1 MHELSLMDA
10 VRALAL
16 EQAAL
21 HGARRIAAITLRVG
35 SLAGV
40 EIEAL
45 RFAHEVVMADTMAAG
60 SRLEIEAV
68 AAVCFCSLC
77 RQPFP
82 AADGCCDCPDCG
94 TVSRELLQGR
104 ELQLAS
110 LELG

>member
-10 VRALAL
+10 VREQVL

-21 HGARRIAAITLRVG
+21 HGAGRITAITLRVG

-45 RFAHEVVMADTMAAG
+45 RLAHEVVMAGTIAAG

-68 AAVCFCSLC
+68 SAECVCAACE
-77 RQPFP
+77 QPFLAP
-82 AADGCCDCPDCG
+82 DGCCACPRCG
-94 TVSRELLQGR
+94 RISRELLRGR

-110 LELG
+110 LDIA

>member
-10 VRALAL
+10 VREQAL
-16 EQAAL
+16 EQAAR
-21 HGARRIAAITLRVG
+21 HGASRITAITLRVG

-45 RFAHEVVMADTMAAG
+45 RLAHTVVMAGSIAAG

-68 AAVCFCSLC
+68 PAACLC
-77 RQPFP
+77 TACEQPFL
-82 AADGCCDCPDCG
+82 ASDGCCECPRCG
-94 TVSRELLQGR
+94 RISRELLRGR

-110 LELG
+110 MEIA

>member
-10 VRALAL
+10 VREQVL

-21 HGARRIAAITLRVG
+21 HGAGRITAITLRVG

-45 RFAHEVVMADTMAAG
+45 RLAHEVVMADTIAAG
-60 SRLEIEAV
+60 SRLVIEAV
-68 AAVCFCSLC
+68 PAACFCAAC
-77 RQPFP
+77 GQPFP
-82 AADGCCDCPDCG
+82 ARDGCCDCPRCG
-94 TVSRELLQGR
+94 RISRELLQGR

-110 LELG
+110 LELD

>member
-10 VRALAL
+10 VREQVL
-16 EQAAL
+16 EQASL
-21 HGARRIAAITLRVG
+21 HGAGRITSITLRVG

-45 RFAHEVVMADTMAAG
+45 RLAHTVVMAGTIAAG

-68 AAVCFCSLC
+68 PAECFCAAC
-77 RQPFP
+77 EQPFL
-82 AADGCCDCPDCG
+82 ARDGCCDCPRCG
-94 TVSRELLQGR
+94 RISRELLRGR

-110 LELG
+110 LELD

>member
-10 VRALAL
+10 VREQAL

-45 RFAHEVVMADTMAAG
+45 RLAHTVVMADTIAAG
-60 SRLEIEAV
+60 SRLVIEAV
-68 AAVCFCSLC
+68 PAACFCAAC
-77 RQPFP
+77 EQPFL
-82 AADGCCDCPDCG
+82 ARDGCCDCPRCG
-94 TVSRELLQGR
+94 RVSRELLQGR

-110 LELG
+110 LEID

>member
-10 VRALAL
+10 VREQAL
-16 EQAAL
+16 EQAAR
-21 HGARRIAAITLRVG
+21 HGAGRITTITLRVG

-45 RFAHEVVMADTMAAG
+45 RLAHTVVMAGTIAAG

-68 AAVCFCSLC
+68 PAAFFCAAC
-77 RQPFP
+77 EQPF
-82 AADGCCDCPDCG
+82 AARDCCCECPRCG
-94 TVSRELLQGR
+94 RISRELLRGR

-110 LELG
+110 MEIA

>member
-10 VRALAL
+10 VRELAL
-16 EQAAL
+16 EQAAR
-21 HGARRIAAITLRVG
+21 HGARRIAAITLQVG

-45 RFAHEVVMADTMAAG
+45 RFAHAVVMADTIAAG
-60 SRLEIEAV
+60 SRLVIEAV
-68 AAVCFCSLC
+68 PAECFCAAC
-77 RQPFP
+77 QQPFLTR
-82 AADGCCDCPDCG
+82 DGCCDCPLCG
-94 TVSRELLQGR
+94 SISRELLRGR

>member
-10 VRALAL
+10 VRGQAL

-45 RFAHEVVMADTMAAG
+45 RLAHTVMMAGTIADG

-68 AAVCFCSLC
+68 PAECFCAAC
-77 RQPFP
+77 GQPFLAP
-82 AADGCCDCPDCG
+82 DGCCACPRCG
-94 TVSRELLQGR
+94 RISRELLRGR
-104 ELQLAS
+104 ELQLAC
-110 LELG
+110 LEID

>member
-1 MHELSLMDA
+1 MDA
-10 VRALAL
+10 VRELAL

-21 HGARRIAAITLRVG
+21 HGAGRIAAITLRVG
-35 SLAGV
+35 ALAGV

-45 RFAHEVVMADTMAAG
+45 RFAHAVVMANTIADG

-68 AAVCFCSLC
+68 PAECFCAAC
-77 RQPFP
+77 GQPF
-82 AADGCCDCPDCG
+82 AARDGCCDCPLCG
-94 TVSRELLQGR
+94 RISRELLRGR

>member
-10 VRALAL
+10 VRQQVL
-16 EQAAL
+16 EQAAR
-21 HGARRIAAITLRVG
+21 HGAGRITAITLRVG

-45 RFAHEVVMADTMAAG
+45 RLAHTVVMADTLAAG

-68 AAVCFCSLC
+68 EAACFCAAC
-77 RQPFP
+77 EQPF
-82 AADGCCDCPDCG
+82 AAHDGCCECPRCG
-94 TVSRELLQGR
+94 RISRELLRGR

-110 LELG
+110 MEIA

>member
-10 VRALAL
+10 VREQAL
-16 EQAAL
+16 EQAAR
-21 HGARRIAAITLRVG
+21 HGAGRITTITLRVG

-45 RFAHEVVMADTMAAG
+45 RLAHTVVMAGTIAAG

-68 AAVCFCSLC
+68 SAECFCAAC

-82 AADGCCDCPDCG
+82 ARDGCCECPCCG
-94 TVSRELLQGR
+94 RISRELLRGR

-110 LELG
+110 MEIA

>member
-10 VRALAL
+10 VREQALA
-16 EQAAL
+16 QAAL

-40 EIEAL
+40 EIGAL
-45 RFAHEVVMADTMAAG
+45 RLAHAVVMADTIAAG

-68 AAVCFCSLC
+68 PAECFCAAC
-77 RQPFP
+77 RLPFP
-82 AADGCCDCPDCG
+82 ARDGCCDCPRCG
-94 TVSRELLQGR
+94 RISRELLRGR

-110 LELG
+110 LELD